1 MKFENTTIKG
11 SQGATRR
18 LLCLWFAGLLIIM
31 ALTTRESVGQDAK
44 REILGTAASPSA
56 INVPAN
62 VELAPMSAVA
72 ALSGA
77 SYATGGKGMRNQ
89 GAGAIVINGANPPIQ
104 AALIYWA
111 VITNGPP
118 TAADQSLAV
127 QRQFPTPVSSIATV
141 TGTVV
146 GSGPQP
152 CWSGTT
158 ITVFRG
164 SIPLT
169 VATGNGLYK
178 VTLKSGASGTTN
190 GADPW
195 VAGNLPLF
203 EGASIVLVG
212 AGTGNV
218 AVYDSG
224 LSGAT
229 FNTSL
234 SYSLILP
241 TTATG
246 ALTLW
251 DNIGADGQQGKSRT
265 SLFAK
270 ETTTINGHAV
280 AGPGS
285 AYNDSDWNGSAGYPL
300 PQLWDDTGHNVTAAS
315 PSGTTRLNVTFKTN
329 NSTTPDC
336 LTPVA
341 NVVEVH

>member
-1 MKFENTTIKG
+1 
-11 SQGATRR
+11 
-18 LLCLWFAGLLIIM
+18 
-31 ALTTRESVGQDAK
+31 
-44 REILGTAASPSA
+44 
-56 INVPAN
+56 
-62 VELAPMSAVA
+62 
-72 ALSGA
+72 
-77 SYATGGKGMRNQ
+77 
-89 GAGAIVINGANPPIQ
+89 
-104 AALIYWA
+104 
-111 VITNGPP
+111 
-118 TAADQSLAV
+118 
-127 QRQFPTPVSSIATV
+127 
-141 TGTVV
+141 
-146 GSGPQP
+146 
-152 CWSGTT
+152 
-158 ITVFRG
+158 
-164 SIPLT
+164 

-178 VTLKSGASGTTN
+178 VTLKPGASGTTS

-195 VAGNLPLF
+195 VAAPLPLF

-212 AGTGNV
+212 TGTGNV

-224 LSGAT
+224 LSGST

-246 ALTLW
+246 SLTLW

-265 SLFAK
+265 SIVAK
-270 ETTTINGHAV
+270 ETTTINGLAV

-315 PSGTTRLNVTFKTN
+315 PRGTTRLNVTFKTN
-329 NSTTPDC
+329 SATPDC

>member
-1 MKFENTTIKG
+1 MRHEDTTTKCGAMLSLLMTTILAASVSSG
-11 SQGATRR
+11 QTAQ
-18 LLCLWFAGLLIIM
+18 
-31 ALTTRESVGQDAK
+31 REV
-44 REILGTAASPSA
+44 LGTSASA
-56 INVPAN
+56 TGANVPAN
-62 VELAPMSAVA
+62 VALPTMNPIAS
-72 ALSGA
+72 LSGS

-89 GAGAIVINGANPPIQ
+89 GAGAIVISGAVPPIK

-111 VITNGPP
+111 AITQGPP
-118 TAADQSLAV
+118 TLADQSVTV
-127 QRQFPTPVSSIATV
+127 QRLFPTPASSSITV
-141 TGTVV
+141 AGTSV
-146 GSGPQP
+146 GSGVSP
-152 CWSGTT
+152 CWSGDT

-164 SIPLT
+164 SVPLS

-178 VTLKSGASGTTN
+178 ITLKAGASGTIN
-190 GADPW
+190 GIDPW
-195 VAGNLPLF
+195 VGGALPLF
-203 EGASIVLVG
+203 EGVSIVMVG
-212 AGTGNV
+212 TGTGNV

-224 LSGAT
+224 LAGAT
-229 FNTSL
+229 FHTSL

-270 ETTTINGHAV
+270 ETTTINGHVV

-285 AYNDSDWNGSAGYPL
+285 TYNDSDWNGSAGYPL
-300 PQLWDDTGHNVTAAS
+300 PQLWDDTGHDITTAT
-315 PSGTTRLNVTFKTN
+315 PSGTTQLNITFKTN
-329 NSTTPDC
+329 SSTPDC

>member
-1 MKFENTTIKG
+1 MKLENTTLKG
-11 SQGATRR
+11 RQAAICV
-18 LLCLWFAGLLIIM
+18 LLCLAGLLVITVL
-31 ALTTRESVGQDAK
+31 APRKAVGQEAPFAVK
-44 REILGTAASPSA
+44 GTAASPTA
-56 INVPAN
+56 ANVPSD
-62 VELAPMSAVA
+62 VELTSMSPVAV
-72 ALSGA
+72 LPSA

-89 GAGAIVINGANPPIQ
+89 GAGAIVVSGAKPPIK

-111 VITNGPP
+111 AITQGPP
-118 TAADQSLAV
+118 TAADQSVIV
-127 QRQFPTPVSSIATV
+127 QRLFPTPASVAV
-141 TGTVV
+141 NVVGTAV
-146 GSGPQP
+146 GSGAQP
-152 CWSGTT
+152 CWTGTT

-164 SIPLT
+164 TIPLT

-178 VTLKSGASGTTN
+178 VTLKPGASGTTG

-195 VAGNLPLF
+195 VAAPLPLF

-212 AGTGNV
+212 TGTGNV

-246 ALTLW
+246 SLTLW

-265 SLFAK
+265 SIVAK
-270 ETTTINGHAV
+270 ETTTINGLAV

-315 PSGTTRLNVTFKTN
+315 PRGTTRLNVTFKTN
-329 NSTTPDC
+329 SATPDC

>member
-1 MKFENTTIKG
+1 
-11 SQGATRR
+11 
-18 LLCLWFAGLLIIM
+18 
-31 ALTTRESVGQDAK
+31 
-44 REILGTAASPSA
+44 
-56 INVPAN
+56 
-62 VELAPMSAVA
+62 
-72 ALSGA
+72 
-77 SYATGGKGMRNQ
+77 
-89 GAGAIVINGANPPIQ
+89 
-104 AALIYWA
+104 
-111 VITNGPP
+111 ITQGPP
-118 TAADQSLAV
+118 TAADQSVIV
-127 QRQFPTPVSSIATV
+127 QRLFPTPASVAV
-141 TGTVV
+141 NVVGTAV
-146 GSGPQP
+146 GSGAQP
-152 CWSGTT
+152 CWTGTT

-164 SIPLT
+164 TIPLT

-178 VTLKSGASGTTN
+178 VTLKPGASGTTG

-195 VAGNLPLF
+195 VAAPLPLF

-212 AGTGNV
+212 TGTGNV

-246 ALTLW
+246 SLTLW

-265 SLFAK
+265 SIVAK
-270 ETTTINGHAV
+270 ETTTINGLAV

-315 PSGTTRLNVTFKTN
+315 PRGTTRLNVTFKTN
-329 NSTTPDC
+329 SATPDC

>member
-1 MKFENTTIKG
+1 MKFENATING
-11 SQGATRR
+11 RQGATCLR
-18 LLCLWFAGLLIIM
+18 LCLYFAGLLVITVL
-31 ALTTRESVGQDAK
+31 AARESVGQSAQ
-44 REILGTAASPSA
+44 REILGTGASPSA
-56 INVPAN
+56 VNVPSN

-89 GAGAIVINGANPPIQ
+89 GAGAIVLNGANPPIQ

-118 TAADQSLAV
+118 TAADQSLTV
-127 QRQFPTPVSSIATV
+127 QRQFPTPVSSVATV

-164 SIPLT
+164 TIPLT

-241 TTATG
+241 ATATG